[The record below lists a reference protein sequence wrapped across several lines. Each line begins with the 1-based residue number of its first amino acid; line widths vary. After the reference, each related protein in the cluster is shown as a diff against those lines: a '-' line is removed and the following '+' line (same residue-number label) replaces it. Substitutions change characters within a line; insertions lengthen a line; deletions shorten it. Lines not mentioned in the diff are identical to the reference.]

1 MNIKIPFI
9 EVILHKLLSTYVG
22 FTIPIKEFLGVA
34 GGGTRVKI
42 PFTEFF
48 HLSAFQL
55 PKFHCRR
62 ISSNNV
68 SSILALK
75 SESTNFSV
83 EKARSTDTCVE
94 GTDKTT
100 SAIFFKSSL

>member
-55 PKFHCRR
+55 PKFHCTAK
-62 ISSNNV
+62 SA
-68 SSILALK
+68 ALQGVL
-75 SESTNFSV
+75 F
-83 EKARSTDTCVE
+83 
-94 GTDKTT
+94 
-100 SAIFFKSSL
+100 IP